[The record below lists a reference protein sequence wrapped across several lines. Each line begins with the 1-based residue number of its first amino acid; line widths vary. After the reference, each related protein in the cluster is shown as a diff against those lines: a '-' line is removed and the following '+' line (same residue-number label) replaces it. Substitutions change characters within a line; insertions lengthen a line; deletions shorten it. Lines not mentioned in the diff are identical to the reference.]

1 MTPGHCLLSHGLH
14 SRPDANKVS
23 ALARTAERLGWTSQR
38 LDYRDLDESGQP
50 EDVERRIQ
58 RLVDAAQNVRGPL
71 VLAGS
76 SLGAYTSAMASLRV
90 ECVGLYLMAPPVE
103 LPHDLP
109 RIDAARVPT
118 WTIHAWRDEVIP
130 AQQVIAWC
138 GERLDRLTLVDDTH
152 RLEGHVDFVA
162 EEFGRFLEALA

>member
-1 MTPGHCLLSHGLH
+1 MTPGHCLLSHGLN
-14 SRPDANKVS
+14 SRPDATKVS
-23 ALARTAERLGWTSQR
+23 VLARAAGRLGWSSQR

-58 RLVDAAQNVRGPL
+58 RLVDAARNVREPL

-90 ECVGLYLMAPPVE
+90 ECVGLFLMAPPVE

-109 RIDAARVPT
+109 RIHAPGVDRPGRHARRMDARQIVRRACRP
-118 WTIHAWRDEVIP
+118 
-130 AQQVIAWC
+130 
-138 GERLDRLTLVDDTH
+138 
-152 RLEGHVDFVA
+152 
-162 EEFGRFLEALA
+162 GRSTPGATR

>member
-1 MTPGHCLLSHGLH
+1 Y

-23 ALARTAERLGWTSQR
+23 ALARAAGRLGWSSQR
-38 LDYRDLDESGQP
+38 LDYRDLDENGQP

-90 ECVGLYLMAPPVE
+90 ECVGLFLMAPPVE

-109 RIDAARVPT
+109 RIDAA
-118 WTIHAWRDEVIP
+118 
-130 AQQVIAWC
+130 
-138 GERLDRLTLVDDTH
+138 
-152 RLEGHVDFVA
+152 
-162 EEFGRFLEALA
+162 